1 MPTILVVDDRIVNRQ
16 FLATLFAYAGH
27 RVVQAADGVEAL
39 ALARREPV
47 DLVFSDILM
56 PVLDGVELARRMRAD
71 PALAHIPVIFYTAT
85 YRQHDARKLAA
96 ECGVQEVLAK
106 PSEPKIILDTVAQ
119 FVGPGER
126 PAPGVAE
133 LPAPAPPSGQLVAHL
148 AGYLDALAKLQE
160 QLEQAIDQG
169 QEVIGRGGNLRQ
181 LSYSLS
187 DSFTTLQTVSLRLS
201 AVIELGL
208 ELSSEREP
216 SRLVKV
222 FCRGAQDIVSA
233 RDAAVG
239 VIGGE
244 DGALEHLYTEGMGE
258 RSCAALHALL
268 PRGGILGEI
277 MAGGTA
283 TKVLAG
289 NGSTAK
295 LVVPIRSVQRT
306 YGWAWFEAKL
316 GAGNFSEEDEHFA
329 VTLAAQF
336 TLAYENLLLSGE
348 PRGA

>member
-27 RVVQAADGVEAL
+27 RVVQAAHGAEAL

-56 PVLDGVELARRMRAD
+56 PVLDGVELARRLRAD
-71 PALAHIPVIFYTAT
+71 AALAHIPVIFYTAT
-85 YRQHDARKLAA
+85 YRQHDARKMAA
-96 ECGVQEVLAK
+96 ECGVQKVLAK
-106 PSEPKIILDTVAQ
+106 PCEPQLILDAAAE
-119 FVGPGER
+119 FV
-126 PAPGVAE
+126 GVAE
-133 LPAPAPPSGQLVAHL
+133 RRAPVGTHVPVPPAGQLVEQL
-148 AGYLDALAKLQE
+148 AGYLGHLSKLQE
-160 QLEQAIDQG
+160 QLGQAIERG
-169 QEVIGRGGNLRQ
+169 QEVVGKSGDLRA
-181 LSYSLS
+181 LSYSLA
-187 DSFTTLQTVSLRLS
+187 DSLTKLQTISLRLS

-216 SRLVKV
+216 SRLVKL

-239 VIGGE
+239 VMGRE
-244 DGALEHLYTEGMGE
+244 DGALKHLYTDGMGA

-268 PRGGILGEI
+268 PRGGILGEVL
-277 MAGGTA
+277 AGGMA

-316 GAGNFSEEDEHFA
+316 GTGDFSEEDEHFA
-329 VTLAAQF
+329 MTLAAQF
-336 TLAYENLLLSGE
+336 ALAYENLLLHQKRSRRE
-348 PRGA
+348 